1 MTLNDVKNVFLGVL
15 PKKVFHYKAT
25 GQTSNYIV
33 WQEDGADSIQSADDK
48 VILRAITG
56 SVDYFT
62 KTEYDPIVKQLEQAM
77 NESDMSWYLES
88 IQYEEDTGYIHYEW
102 NWEVGESIG

>member
-33 WQEDGADSIQSADDK
+33 WKEDGADSVQSADDV
-48 VILRAITG
+48 VINRVITG
-56 SVDYFT
+56 STDYFT
-62 KTEYDPIVKQLEQAM
+62 KTEYDPIVKEIENAM
-77 NESDMSWYLES
+77 NNSDMCWSLNS
-88 IQYEEDTGYIHYEW
+88 TQYEEDTGYIHYEW